1 MGAASSRPVTEPEP
15 RPRTHDDLVREE
27 RAIHAAALAPEDVSA
42 CSTLFDRWLS
52 CYALGRQLRNVYR
65 YGEVDDC
72 ARYREDFKFCL
83 TLRTLSEDAR
93 RRAWIERR
101 ADASAHE
108 RMGPRSS
115 ECVWTVREPVVPAEY
130 VDKEYPPP

>member
-1 MGAASSRPVTEPEP
+1 MGAASSRPVP
-15 RPRTHDDLVREE
+15 RPRTHDKLVREE
-27 RAIHAAALAPEDVSA
+27 RAIHAAALGPDDLSA

-52 CYALGRQLRNVYR
+52 CYALGRQARNVYR
-65 YGEVDDC
+65 YGGVDDC

-83 TLRTLSEDAR
+83 TLRTFSDAAR

-108 RMGPRSS
+108 RLSPRSS
-115 ECVWTVREPVVPAEY
+115 ECVWTMREPAVPAEY
-130 VDKEYPPP
+130 VDPEFPP